1 MTAGPS
7 AAGEQIR
14 TVTLD
19 SPTFLDLSSLM
30 SPREGV
36 DFQFVQPFLL
46 RKGKTASQALY
57 MSGLELELCL
67 GLNCLQLW
75 AVRSPRQAYT
85 S

>member
-1 MTAGPS
+1 MIAGAS
-7 AAGEQIR
+7 AAGEQIL

-46 RKGKTASQALY
+46 RKGKTASKPFTCQ
-57 MSGLELELCL
+57 GWN
-67 GLNCLQLW
+67 LNSVW
-75 AVRSPRQAYT
+75 A
-85 S
+85 

>member
-1 MTAGPS
+1 MTAGAS
-7 AAGEQIR
+7 APGEQIL

-19 SPTFLDLSSLM
+19 SPTFLDLGSLM

-46 RKGKTASQALY
+46 SKVKTALY

-67 GLNCLQLW
+67 GLNGLQ
-75 AVRSPRQAYT
+75 S
-85 S
+85 